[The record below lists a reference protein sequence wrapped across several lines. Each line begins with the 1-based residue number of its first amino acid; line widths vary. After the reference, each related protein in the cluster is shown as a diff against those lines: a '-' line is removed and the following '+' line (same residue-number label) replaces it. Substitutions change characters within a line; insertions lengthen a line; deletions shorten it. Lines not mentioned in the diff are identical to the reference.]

1 MKWLKRLQNHYSQSI
16 QVKLTCYFLLILLPL
31 VAFSIYANVRS
42 QQILEQELGE
52 RTISAMS
59 SGLEFVDLTLGSIKN
74 LSTLIS
80 TDSNLLSLLSHE
92 EETLSP
98 GAIMDFSRVIERI
111 TDITAVNDYLS
122 NVMIYHHA
130 SSSLM
135 TTKLGL
141 IHLDSSDSERWHADA
156 LKANGAS
163 IYYLPDRY
171 KETMAG
177 RADSIYNRNDLIMMR
192 LLDFYRVDKSENV
205 LMLSISKSKLLRS
218 LSSLVEKNQ
227 SKLYLYDDQ
236 DRMIVSNAADE
247 PQSFELHEVQVDQII
262 VQDSLESNEK
272 NMILRVTS
280 PRSGWSILL
289 VQPEKEVYMKSK
301 PLEIF
306 TYGIIVLS
314 VVLAFWI
321 AWLVYSGISSP
332 ISGLVSG
339 MRQLRKGNL
348 NIQLENKRQD
358 ELGFLT
364 DSFNQTVTQQRHL
377 IKDIYEQQLR
387 MTKTELKLLQA
398 QINPHFLYN
407 TLDSIYWTA
416 KNYDAEEISTM
427 VLNLSS
433 FFRLSLSKGQETFT
447 VEETFKHLHYYV
459 RIQQIRF
466 SEQFTIT
473 YHASENSRHLHI
485 LKLLLQPLVENA
497 ILHGLE
503 KRKKGGTL
511 NISTNVIHD
520 RLVIQ
525 VSDNGRGIPKERLDQ
540 IQEALALIKKGN
552 ITSPSERNSSF
563 FALLN
568 VQARIGIYYGE
579 TADLIIESIEGEGT
593 TATMKLPVNRCIK
606 DRRESEHEPND
617 C

>member
-31 VAFSIYANVRS
+31 VAFSIYANVKSR
-42 QQILEQELGE
+42 QILEQELGE

-593 TATMKLPVNRCIK
+593 TATMKFPVNRCSK

>member
-31 VAFSIYANVRS
+31 VAFSIYANVKSR
-42 QQILEQELGE
+42 QILELELGE

>member
-1 MKWLKRLQNHYSQSI
+1 MKWLTRFQHLYSQSI

-31 VAFSIYANVRS
+31 VAFSIYANVKS

-98 GAIMDFSRVIERI
+98 SAIMDFSRVIERI

-141 IHLDSSDSERWHADA
+141 IHLDSSDSESWHAQA

-177 RADSIYNRNDLIMMR
+177 KADSIYNRNDLIMMR
-192 LLDFYRVDKSENV
+192 LLDFYRVDKGENV

-236 DRMIVSNAADE
+236 DRMIVSNAAGE
-247 PQSFELHEVQVDQII
+247 PQAFELHEFQADQII

-280 PRSGWSILL
+280 PQSGWSILL

-301 PLEIF
+301 PLQIF

-314 VVLAFWI
+314 VILAFWI
-321 AWLVYSGISSP
+321 AWLVYSGIASP

-416 KNYDAEEISTM
+416 KNYDAEEISSM

-466 SEQFTIT
+466 SEQFSIA
-473 YHASENSRHLHI
+473 YNASENSRHLHI

-503 KRKKGGTL
+503 KRKKA
-511 NISTNVIHD
+511 
-520 RLVIQ
+520 
-525 VSDNGRGIPKERLDQ
+525 
-540 IQEALALIKKGN
+540 AL
-552 ITSPSERNSSF
+552 
-563 FALLN
+563 
-568 VQARIGIYYGE
+568 
-579 TADLIIESIEGEGT
+579 
-593 TATMKLPVNRCIK
+593 
-606 DRRESEHEPND
+606 
-617 C
+617 

>member
-1 MKWLKRLQNHYSQSI
+1 MKWLRRFQHLYSQSI

-31 VAFSIYANVRS
+31 VAFSIYANVKS

-98 GAIMDFSRVIERI
+98 SAIMDFSRVIERI

-130 SSSLM
+130 SNSLM

-141 IHLDSSDSERWHADA
+141 IHLDSSDSESWHAEA

-177 RADSIYNRNDLIMMR
+177 KADSIYNRNDLIMMR
-192 LLDFYRVDKSENV
+192 LLDFYRVDKGENV

-218 LSSLVEKNQ
+218 LSSLVEKNH

-236 DRMIVSNAADE
+236 DRMIVSNAAGE
-247 PQSFELHEVQVDQII
+247 PQAFELHEFQADQII

-280 PRSGWSILL
+280 PQSGWSILL
-289 VQPEKEVYMKSK
+289 VQPEKEVYKKSK
-301 PLEIF
+301 PLQIF

-314 VVLAFWI
+314 VILAFWI
-321 AWLVYSGISSP
+321 AWLVYSGIASP

-416 KNYDAEEISTM
+416 KNYDAEEISSM

-466 SEQFTIT
+466 SEQFSIA

-503 KRKKGGTL
+503 KRKKGGAL
-511 NISTNVIHD
+511 NISTNVIRD
-520 RLVIQ
+520 RLIIQ
-525 VSDNGRGIPKERLDQ
+525 VRDNGRGIPKERLDQ
-540 IQEALALIKKGN
+540 IQEALALTKKGN
-552 ITSPSERNSSF
+552 LTPPSERNSSF

-593 TATMKLPVNRCIK
+593 TATINLPVNRCNNY
-606 DRRESEHEPND
+606 RRESEHELD
-617 C
+617 DR

>member
-1 MKWLKRLQNHYSQSI
+1 MKWLKRFQKHYSQSI

-192 LLDFYRVDKSENV
+192 LLDFYRVDKGENV
-205 LMLSISKSKLLRS
+205 LMLSISKSKLLRA
-218 LSSLVEKNQ
+218 LSSLAEKNQ

-247 PQSFELHEVQVDQII
+247 PQSFELHEVQADQII
-262 VQDSLESNEK
+262 VQDSLESNKK
-272 NMILRVTS
+272 NMLLRVTS

-314 VVLAFWI
+314 VILAFWI

-358 ELGFLT
+358 ELGFLI

-511 NISTNVIHD
+511 NISTNVIQD

-525 VSDNGRGIPKERLDQ
+525 VRDNGRGIPKERLDQ

-579 TADLIIESIEGEGT
+579 TADLIIESIEGQGT
-593 TATMKLPVNRCIK
+593 TATMKLPVNRCSM
-606 DRRESEHEPND
+606 DRRE
-617 C
+617 